1 MSSSI
6 QKSQLLK
13 CSCCLDTNKMSQK
26 AFIKDANAD
35 IVLCSECITYFNLS
49 LTHIDTT
56 EGLKLKNGIKKQ
68 ETLPTPSDIFQ
79 ALNRDVVKQDH
90 AKRALSIAVA
100 HHYRRLQNPTIGKS
114 NILLIGPTG
123 TGKTELVR
131 SIVKY
136 LNVPFASIDA
146 SSITAKGYIGEDADS
161 VLRRLLISAKG
172 NVARAEGG
180 IVFIDEV
187 DKLARRDSGGGGG
200 DIGTIAVQQQLLK
213 ILEGDKVNIR
223 FPGEEGRELIVEMD
237 TSKILFICSGAFVG
251 LDKIVNEK
259 SRTIGIQATF
269 ESGKNGAEAP
279 IYENLKA
286 EHISKFGLIP
296 EFYGRLPVVTATE
309 ALTVDDLIRIL
320 KEPQNSITKQYQAL
334 FASDNI
340 ELNFHDAFLAEIAGE
355 AVKKGMGA
363 RGLRQVLEK
372 RMSKI
377 NFEIGN
383 YKNQRVE
390 MCGEDKVL
398 TFPIIVEEP
407 KLPEVVL
414 ESEKKAI
421 VKKI

>member
-1 MSSSI
+1 M
-6 QKSQLLK
+6 K
-13 CSCCLDTNKMSQK
+13 T
-26 AFIKDANAD
+26 FIKDAQVD

-49 LTHIDTT
+49 LTHIDETG
-56 EGLKLKNGIKKQ
+56 GLKSKNRAKK
-68 ETLPTPSDIFQ
+68 EESLPTPTDIFQ
-79 ALNRDVVKQDH
+79 ALNRDVVKQDQ
-90 AKRALSIAVA
+90 AKKALSIAVA
-100 HHYRRLQNPTIGKS
+100 HHYRRLQNPSIGKS

-136 LNVPFASIDA
+136 LNVPFSSIDA

-172 NVARAEGG
+172 DVTRAEGG

-187 DKLARRDSGGGGG
+187 DKLARRDGAGG

-223 FPGEEGRELIVEMD
+223 IPGEDGRELIVEMD

-251 LDKIVNEK
+251 LEKIVNSK
-259 SRTIGIQATF
+259 SKTMGIMANIESKTPEVAT
-269 ESGKNGAEAP
+269 P
-279 IYENLKA
+279 VYENLKA
-286 EHISKFGLIP
+286 DHIAEFGLIP

-309 ALTVDDLIRIL
+309 SLSIEDLIRIL
-320 KEPQNSITKQYQAL
+320 KEPQNSLTRQYQAL
-334 FASDNI
+334 FSADKI
-340 ELNFHDAFLAEIAGE
+340 ELHFHDEFLSEVAAE

-372 RMSKI
+372 RMAKI

-383 YKNQRVE
+383 YKNQRLE
-390 MCGEDKVL
+390 LCGDNKVL
-398 TFPIIVEEP
+398 TFPLPVEEV
-407 KLPEVVL
+407 KVPEVVV
-414 ESEKKAI
+414 ETGKKLLS
-421 VKKI
+421 KKI